1 MIASEIR
8 DEPRE
13 FARTAKVLQLA
24 HQPTQSEKS
33 QFSAHETLL
42 TLCLVAGRWSMGQAI
57 APGRLKPGLPLATL
71 LPPLNF
77 ACFPPFLIY

>member
-1 MIASEIR
+1 MIASEVR
-8 DEPRE
+8 DESRE

-33 QFSAHETLL
+33 QFIAHETLL
-42 TLCLVAGRWSMGQAI
+42 TLCLATGWRSMEQAI
-57 APGRLKPGLPLATL
+57 ALGQLKPGLPLATL
-71 LPPLNF
+71 LPPLNL

>member
-1 MIASEIR
+1 MIASEVR
-8 DEPRE
+8 DESRE

-33 QFSAHETLL
+33 QFIAHETLL
-42 TLCLVAGRWSMGQAI
+42 TLCLATGWRSMEQAI
-57 APGRLKPGLPLATL
+57 ALGQLKPGLPLATL

-77 ACFPPFLIY
+77 ACFPPFFIY

>member
-1 MIASEIR
+1 MIASEVR

-13 FARTAKVLQLA
+13 FTRTAKVLQLA

-33 QFSAHETLL
+33 QLSAHRTLL
-42 TLCLVAGRWSMGQAI
+42 TLCLVVGRRSMGPAI
-57 APGRLKPGLPLATL
+57 APGQLKPGLLLATL

-77 ACFPPFLIY
+77 TCFPPFLIY